1 MSFDSTRAME
11 SIFSV
16 DVEDWFHILD
26 IPAAAPIT
34 EWSSL
39 PSRIEVN
46 FHRLLDIFSQK
57 RARVTCFF
65 LGWIAEH
72 YPHLVKEAISQG
84 HEIASHGYSH
94 RLVYEMS
101 PAEFREDALH
111 SRKLL
116 EDISG
121 CPVQGYRAAGF
132 STTEQTPWFFDE
144 LAAAGYSYDSS
155 VFPARRGNGGMHG
168 AVRAPHVET
177 RGQSAIVEFPITVT
191 NFVGLSMCF
200 FGGGYLRL
208 FPYWLVRRMAQQVL
222 EAGRPVVF
230 YIHPREIDPLHP
242 RLPMSLHRR
251 FKTYV
256 GLRRNEDTVLRIL
269 DEFRVTTFQDFL
281 ARHGE
286 SLKMAE
292 EPQHADTHSA
302 LFALR
307 THSEAEQEVADE
319 L

>member
-1 MSFDSTRAME
+1 MSFNSKRAME

-26 IPAAAPIT
+26 VPASPPLM

-39 PSRIEVN
+39 PSRVEAN
-46 FHRLLDIFSQK
+46 FHRLLEIFSQK
-57 RARVTCFF
+57 GVRVTCFF
-65 LGWIAEH
+65 LGWIAER
-72 YPHLVKEAISQG
+72 YPHLVKEAVSQR
-84 HEIASHGYSH
+84 HEIASHGYAH
-94 RLVYEMS
+94 RLVYEMTA
-101 PAEFREDALH
+101 AEFREDALR

-116 EDISG
+116 EDISS

-132 STTEQTPWFFDE
+132 STTEKTPWFFDE

-155 VFPARRGNGGMHG
+155 VFPARHGHGGMHG
-168 AVRAPHVET
+168 TLRVPHVENS
-177 RGQSAIVEFPITVT
+177 GQSAIVEFPIAVAD
-191 NFVGLSMCF
+191 FVGVPMCF

-208 FPYWLVRRMAQQVL
+208 FPYWLICRMAQQVL
-222 EAGRPVVF
+222 KAGRPVLF

-256 GLRRNEDTVLRIL
+256 GLRRSEDTILRIL
-269 DEFRVTTFQDFL
+269 NEFRFTTFQDFL
-281 ARHGE
+281 ACHGH
-286 SLKMAE
+286 SLGTTE
-292 EPQHADTHSA
+292 EPQPADTDSA

-307 THSEAEQEVADE
+307 THS
-319 L
+319 LKLSKR